1 MREGWVE
8 AKLGDLV
15 EKIGMGPFGSNIK
28 VSTFVPEGVPIISGA
43 HLIKPILT
51 EDKFNFLTEEHA
63 DRLKGSNV
71 QRGDLVLTHAGTVGQ
86 VSLVPENSKYE
97 RYVVS
102 QRGFYVRPKKSL
114 TDASYLLLFLKYGDG
129 QVQLLSN
136 INRTGV
142 PSLSQ
147 PVTFTKQIKVTLPPI
162 AEQKRIVDVVS
173 SVDAYI
179 DALQQQVDATRTSRN
194 AVLHE
199 LLTAGGDDWTE
210 TTLGDVAEVLDRM
223 RKPISAAEREK
234 RPGKVPYYGATGQAG
249 WIDKPIF
256 DDELVLLGEDAI
268 DFLNP
273 DVHKA
278 YLISGPS
285 WVNNHAHVLKPRT
298 GKVIPFFLM
307 ESLNAV
313 DYSQFVAFGTR
324 SKLTQGSM
332 MGISVNLPSI
342 AEQQRIVDVV
352 SSMDDV
358 IQSAE
363 RAVVE
368 AKNLRSGLLSDLLS
382 GEHEIPVSYDELL
395 GAA

>member
-1 MREGWVE
+1 MRDNWTETAISDVADVLSGFAFKSELFNENDGIPLIRIRDLQKRKFTEVGYTGDYEERYLVNSGDFLIGMDGGFRCYEW
-8 AKLGDLV
+8 LGPKALLNQRVCRIQSFDKSEVVPRFVFFLV
-15 EKIGMGPFGSNIK
+15 NQYLEKIEE
-28 VSTFVPEGVPIISGA
+28 STSFTTVKHISV
-43 HLIKPILT
+43 K
-51 EDKFNFLTEEHA
+51 
-63 DRLKGSNV
+63 
-71 QRGDLVLTHAGTVGQ
+71 Q
-86 VSLVPENSKYE
+86 VKDIRFP
-97 RYVVS
+97 
-102 QRGFYVRPKKSL
+102 
-114 TDASYLLLFLKYGDG
+114 
-129 QVQLLSN
+129 
-136 INRTGV
+136 
-142 PSLSQ
+142 
-147 PVTFTKQIKVTLPPI
+147 LPPI
-162 AEQKRIVDVVS
+162 TEQKRIVDVVS

-179 DALQQQVDATRTSRN
+179 DALQHQVDAARTARN

-199 LLTAGGDDWTE
+199 LLSAGGDDWNE

-256 DDELVLLGEDAI
+256 DEELVLLGEDAI

-273 DVHKA
+273 NVHKA

-332 MGISVNLPSI
+332 MGISVNLPPI
-342 AEQQRIVDVV
+342 AEQRRIVEIV

-358 IQSAE
+358 IQAAE

>member
-1 MREGWVE
+1 MREGW
-8 AKLGDLV
+8 
-15 EKIGMGPFGSNIK
+15 
-28 VSTFVPEGVPIISGA
+28 
-43 HLIKPILT
+43 
-51 EDKFNFLTEEHA
+51 
-63 DRLKGSNV
+63 
-71 QRGDLVLTHAGTVGQ
+71 
-86 VSLVPENSKYE
+86 
-97 RYVVS
+97 
-102 QRGFYVRPKKSL
+102 
-114 TDASYLLLFLKYGDG
+114 
-129 QVQLLSN
+129 
-136 INRTGV
+136 
-142 PSLSQ
+142 
-147 PVTFTKQIKVTLPPI
+147 
-162 AEQKRIVDVVS
+162 
-173 SVDAYI
+173 
-179 DALQQQVDATRTSRN
+179 
-194 AVLHE
+194 
-199 LLTAGGDDWTE
+199 TE
-210 TTLGDVAEVLDRM
+210 TILGNVAEVLDRM
-223 RKPISAAEREK
+223 RKPVSAAEREK

-256 DDELVLLGEDAI
+256 DEELVLLGEDAI

-285 WVNNHAHVLKPRT
+285 WVNNHAHVLKPKT
-298 GKVIPFFLM
+298 GKVLPFFLM

-332 MGISVNLPSI
+332 MGISVNLPPI
-342 AEQQRIVDVV
+342 DEQKRIVDVVASVDAYINALQHQVDTARTARNAVLHELLSAGGDDWTEKTLDAIALNLNSRRIPITKSDRKAGRFPYYGASGIVDYVDNFIFDERTLLISEDGANLTARSTPIAFSAAGKYWVNNHAHVLKFDDIPTQNYVEFYLTAIRIDEWVTGAAQPKLNQKSLNEIPIPLPPIAEQERIVEIV

-358 IQSAE
+358 IQAAE

>member
-1 MREGWVE
+1 MDGGFRCYEW
-8 AKLGDLV
+8 LGPKALLNQSVCRIQSFDKSEVVPRFVFFLV
-15 EKIGMGPFGSNIK
+15 NQYLEKIEE
-28 VSTFVPEGVPIISGA
+28 STSFTTVKHISV
-43 HLIKPILT
+43 K
-51 EDKFNFLTEEHA
+51 
-63 DRLKGSNV
+63 
-71 QRGDLVLTHAGTVGQ
+71 Q
-86 VSLVPENSKYE
+86 VKDIRFP
-97 RYVVS
+97 
-102 QRGFYVRPKKSL
+102 
-114 TDASYLLLFLKYGDG
+114 
-129 QVQLLSN
+129 
-136 INRTGV
+136 
-142 PSLSQ
+142 
-147 PVTFTKQIKVTLPPI
+147 LPPI
-162 AEQKRIVDVVS
+162 TEQKRIVDVVS

-179 DALQQQVDATRTSRN
+179 DALQHQVDAARTARN

-199 LLTAGGDDWTE
+199 LLSAGGDDWNE

-256 DDELVLLGEDAI
+256 DEELVLLGEDAI

-273 DVHKA
+273 NVHKA

-332 MGISVNLPSI
+332 MGISVNLPPI
-342 AEQQRIVDVV
+342 AEQRRIVEIV

-358 IQSAE
+358 IQAAE